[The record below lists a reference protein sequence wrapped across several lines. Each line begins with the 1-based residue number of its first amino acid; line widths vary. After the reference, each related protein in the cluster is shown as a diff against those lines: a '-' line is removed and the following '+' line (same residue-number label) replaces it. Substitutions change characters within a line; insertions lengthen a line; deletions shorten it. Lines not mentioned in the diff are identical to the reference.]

1 MSDASP
7 SESSRS
13 DSISSIH
20 PGNKNIASIL
30 RACVSPFSSYCSA
43 SGMQPTD
50 AYITAPMLGTGTTE
64 IDCSHS
70 GSQMLDNIVAF
81 DRAESSFANVT
92 QTNMVAVSSFNGLQ
106 GAVLGY
112 DLLPQPLRRHPL
124 VDAEEYPHVYDAE
137 PLFRATQALFGT
149 VQEKHFP
156 IAPGQHLLCAYKTL
170 TKNGPCILYG
180 ALAVAIA
187 KDRSRNADLYM
198 EDHGTFVGTHN
209 KAANLEQQTTVTE
222 NLIRSIGHIGRNI
235 GVEYEKIFIGLRV
248 KSVGAGEIGCV
259 ITAAPYIHLAKSAI
273 VENDPALLQ
282 HLPIDEWKQRVAQGF
297 QSSADVN
304 DNYRGHFE
312 YSNRD
317 LATVSSS
324 HETQAAFLSSE
335 Q

>member
-1 MSDASP
+1 MSDEFHSDEFR
-7 SESSRS
+7 SESHQSGFN
-13 DSISSIH
+13 DSHSASTIH
-20 PGNKNIASIL
+20 PGHKDVASIL

-43 SGMQPTD
+43 SGMQPND
-50 AYITAPMLGTGTTE
+50 AYITAPMIGTGVTE

-70 GSQMLDNIVAF
+70 GSQMLDNIIAF

-124 VDAEEYPHVYDAE
+124 IDAEEYPNVYDAE
-137 PLFRATQALFGT
+137 PLFRATQALLGT
-149 VQEKHFP
+149 VQDKHFP

-180 ALAVAIA
+180 ALAIAIA

-222 NLIRSIGHIGRNI
+222 NLIRSIGHIGHNI

-259 ITAAPYIHLAKSAI
+259 ITAG
-273 VENDPALLQ
+273 AL
-282 HLPIDEWKQRVAQGF
+282 HPSGQR
-297 QSSADVN
+297 
-304 DNYRGHFE
+304 RG
-312 YSNRD
+312 R
-317 LATVSSS
+317 
-324 HETQAAFLSSE
+324 
-335 Q
+335 